1 MKYFL
6 LGDED
11 AVLGFGMVGVEGR
24 TALTKEEA
32 ELAFSELIRNRDIGI
47 IIITERIADLI
58 RPQVDRFVFTESF
71 PLILEI
77 PDRKGRLPGRPSI
90 REMVNA
96 AIGVRL

>member
-1 MKYFL
+1 
-6 LGDED
+6 
-11 AVLGFGMVGVEGR
+11 MVGVEGR

-32 ELAFSELIRNRDIGI
+32 ELAFSEIIRNRDIGI